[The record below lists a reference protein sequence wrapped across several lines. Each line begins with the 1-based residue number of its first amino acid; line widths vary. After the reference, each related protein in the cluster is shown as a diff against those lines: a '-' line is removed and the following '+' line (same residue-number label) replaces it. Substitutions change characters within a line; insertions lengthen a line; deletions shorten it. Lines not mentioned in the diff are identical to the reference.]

1 MSNLGFY
8 LQSGYKLV
16 SENETSYT
24 LAKKQSV
31 GLHVLL
37 FFISAGILNILYA
50 IIGSRKTITVPKES
64 K

>member
-24 LAKKQSV
+24 LAKKQSI
-31 GLHVLL
+31 GIHILL
-37 FFISAGILNILYA
+37 LICTAGFGNIVYA